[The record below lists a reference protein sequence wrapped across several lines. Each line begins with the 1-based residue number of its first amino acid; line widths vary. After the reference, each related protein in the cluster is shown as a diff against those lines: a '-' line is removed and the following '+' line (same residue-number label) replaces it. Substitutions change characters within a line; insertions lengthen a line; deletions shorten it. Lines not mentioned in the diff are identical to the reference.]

1 MKYAEV
7 GSVEYIINE
16 KLSFENGQIVFAEI
30 AALRARVAYME
41 ALNKDYADALR
52 KIAQSERWEGAVASA
67 ALKQAQS

>member
-1 MKYAEV
+1 MPNTTL
-7 GSVEYIINE
+7 VEATIYDNITE
-16 KLSFENGQIVFAEI
+16 ENGRGEVLDTLR
-30 AALRARVAYME
+30 ALRARVAYME